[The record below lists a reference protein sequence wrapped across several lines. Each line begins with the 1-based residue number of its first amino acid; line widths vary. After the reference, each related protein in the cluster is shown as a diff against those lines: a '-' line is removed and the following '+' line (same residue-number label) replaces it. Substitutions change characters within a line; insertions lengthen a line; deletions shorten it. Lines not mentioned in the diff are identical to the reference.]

1 MRLEASPPR
10 RCSPSPFEEVSWKD
24 ETIDGQ
30 SATAIFHTY
39 LEVQAIDSNLAMTP
53 GTSEIHLLS
62 QIRRQAQQNE
72 NDKNEMDGS
81 KENKFEDTDITDR
94 LTALG
99 AEVLNETD
107 SWLLGERVYTT
118 FLALFG
124 RVLDRFVKDELHDIL
139 TEARWTRYIGML
151 KESLWPGGQLRSGDG
166 CPQTDQQKAAKKQ
179 EALRLLKNF
188 LPDVLRWAA
197 GSRVYDDVMEELLEM
212 VQDPWINRH
221 LIYTLLDLIIE
232 SVIEHSA
239 NEDLSPEIL

>member
-1 MRLEASPPR
+1 
-10 RCSPSPFEEVSWKD
+10 
-24 ETIDGQ
+24 
-30 SATAIFHTY
+30 
-39 LEVQAIDSNLAMTP
+39 
-53 GTSEIHLLS
+53 
-62 QIRRQAQQNE
+62 
-72 NDKNEMDGS
+72 
-81 KENKFEDTDITDR
+81 
-94 LTALG
+94 
-99 AEVLNETD
+99 
-107 SWLLGERVYTT
+107 
-118 FLALFG
+118 
-124 RVLDRFVKDELHDIL
+124 
-139 TEARWTRYIGML
+139 ML